1 MRRNCSRRS
10 LATSCCIDL
19 ETSARYIGSC
29 LVPHPP
35 RTPDPRTMFDTMNL
49 AILVA
54 SILVVVSIF
63 TSLISFRV
71 GAPLLL
77 VFLLIG
83 LGACEDGFG
92 GIVYDEI
99 GRAHV

>member
-1 MRRNCSRRS
+1 
-10 LATSCCIDL
+10 
-19 ETSARYIGSC
+19 
-29 LVPHPP
+29 
-35 RTPDPRTMFDTMNL
+35 MFDTMNL

-83 LGACEDGFG
+83 LGAAEDGFG
-92 GIVYDEI
+92 GIVYDDANGAYFI
-99 GRAHV
+99 GSVALELILFASGFATPSRSVRSDRKSTRLNSNH